1 MKEYKNWQGV
11 HRDAPATQPLFTPNS
26 FVGGFLRKCHSWRVF
41 STDKADDIVGAIKYE
56 VTENTV
62 FITWQEPVAPN
73 GMIILYEV
81 NYKRLG
87 DTEVK
92 NHTVC
97 PHMFNRTVKT
107 VLLY

>member
-1 MKEYKNWQGV
+1 M
-11 HRDAPATQPLFTPNS
+11 
-26 FVGGFLRKCHSWRVF
+26 F
-41 STDKADDIVGAIKYE
+41 STDKADDVVGAIKYE

-62 FITWQEPVAPN
+62 LITWQEPVAPN

-92 NHTVC
+92 KHTVC
-97 PHMFNRTVKT
+97 THTEIHTQKH
-107 VLLY
+107 VLFIHLF